1 MDEQNNKKAYVII
14 KHELYIKWEI
24 EPNDLKAADFT
35 GLCWVKG
42 QNEKD
47 LIAAAKRR
55 FENIFQIDD
64 AKFEHIEGGPMHAVI
79 TLNVHQPHNS
89 SKPEIIEIKTNT
101 GYILK
106 RTSDTQRTDS
116 AGNVYTLH

>member
-1 MDEQNNKKAYVII
+1 MVKSG
-14 KHELYIKWEI
+14 IKWEI
-24 EPNDLKAADFT
+24 EPNDLEVADFT

-42 QNEKD
+42 QNEEE
-47 LIAAAKRR
+47 LIQAAKRR

-64 AKFEHIEGGPMHAVI
+64 AKFVDIVEGGPMHAVI

-89 SKPEIIEIKTNT
+89 SEPGIIEIKTNT

-106 RTSDTQRTDS
+106 RTDDIQRTNS
-116 AGNVYTLH
+116 AGNIYTLH